1 MKPVIGITGH
11 KLYQYGSVGPPD
23 GGTRKSDEQLEGV
36 QLRHLRSLKAGQLK
50 QEMDPNSVR
59 SSCLESAIL
68 SPTFRGM

>member
-36 QLRHLRSLKAGQLK
+36 QLRHLRSLQAGQLK
-50 QEMDPNSVR
+50 QEMDPNS
-59 SSCLESAIL
+59 CLESAIL
-68 SPTFRGM
+68 SPAFRGM